1 MGFVILIYHLYLVC
15 IKITT
20 NLCRSYR
27 KHNSMT
33 VKHTRLVLLDLHS
46 RLRRSCSPVTQSCAF
61 RCLLNVISHTPVSC
75 CFVRNATVVPWTS
88 IGHGGRP
95 LDDRNRP
102 WGVLWHP
109 RANRNRPVAIRSGV
123 TPGTAWTGHL
133 SRDVHGTSRRFCAS
147 ANQSAAPVRPDR
159 DTLRTDSWSSPGHPK
174 PEVDLPIHIAVQR
187 SQPIRTRP

>member
-1 MGFVILIYHLYLVC
+1 MGFVILMYLVC

-20 NLCRSYR
+20 NLCRSFR

-46 RLRRSCSPVTQSCAF
+46 RLRRSCSPVTQSRAF
-61 RCLLNVISHTPVSC
+61 RCRHNVISHTPVSC

-88 IGHGGRP
+88 IGHDGRP

-102 WGVLWHP
+102 GGVLWHP
-109 RANRNRPVAIRSGV
+109 RANRNRPVAIRSAVAPGLRLV
-123 TPGTAWTGHL
+123 TFHATSTGRPGGF
-133 SRDVHGTSRRFCAS
+133 VFS

-159 DTLRTDSWSSPGHPK
+159 DTLQTDSWSSPGRPK
-174 PEVDLPIHIAVQR
+174 PEGDLPIHIAVQG